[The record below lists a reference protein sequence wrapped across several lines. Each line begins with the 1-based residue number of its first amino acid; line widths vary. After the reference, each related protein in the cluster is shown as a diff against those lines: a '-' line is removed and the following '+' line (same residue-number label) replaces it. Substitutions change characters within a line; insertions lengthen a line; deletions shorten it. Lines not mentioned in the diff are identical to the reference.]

1 MTKVINFSKQNCGG
15 VFHSRSYG
23 FFDMSASFAGRLNI
37 QKPKIR
43 LRLVGIELNPGPL
56 HKNKQTFKRGNRASN
71 FSVKRELS
79 DSTAYSGQQ
88 VFRARLTATNSLLS
102 TTITTG
108 VIAQAYTVSAGSITG
123 FTTRFGSTFDEYRIL
138 GVKIRIR
145 PLSAATGV
153 SAMWFDE
160 KVTSS
165 PTINEAT
172 ERTVVLYS
180 NSNASSKTN
189 IDLTWNARDLL
200 DLQYTAIGTTSVVPV
215 TFKIYTDVSNYG
227 APATVTP
234 VWIVEPVFMVEFRG
248 VKST

>member
-1 MTKVINFSKQNCGG
+1 MSSFKLGSRPRKGSKN
-15 VFHSRSYG
+15 RS
-23 FFDMSASFAGRLNI
+23 
-37 QKPKIR
+37 
-43 LRLVGIELNPGPL
+43 
-56 HKNKQTFKRGNRASN
+56 SN
-71 FSVKRELS
+71 VKAQLS
-79 DSTAYSGQQ
+79 DTAAYSGQQ
-88 VFRARLTATNSLLS
+88 VFRAHLTATNSLLS

-145 PLSAATGV
+145 PLSATSGV

-172 ERTVVLYS
+172 ERTVVLHS
-180 NSNASSKTN
+180 NSNASSQTN
-189 IDLTWNARDLL
+189 INMNWHARDLL
-200 DLQYTAIGTTSVVPV
+200 DLQYTPIGTTSVVPV
-215 TFKIYTDVSNYG
+215 TFKVYTDVSNYG

-234 VWIVEPVFMVEFRG
+234 VWIVEPVFVVEFRG
-248 VKST
+248 IKST